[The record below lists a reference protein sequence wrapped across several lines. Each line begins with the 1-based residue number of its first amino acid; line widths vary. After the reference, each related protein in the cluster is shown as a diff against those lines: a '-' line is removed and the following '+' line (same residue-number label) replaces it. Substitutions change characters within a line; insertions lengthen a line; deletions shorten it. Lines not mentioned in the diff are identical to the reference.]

1 MATIGQIADNESGSS
16 VRTKLNSSITE
27 SNKVEGKADKE
38 IIVEVKGGDYTLIE
52 SDNGKLIQVSTAA
65 TITMPA
71 GLSSGFN
78 CNVEKTGT
86 GNVLFTSGAGALF
99 ISKESYNQLITQY
112 EKCEVLHAGADTFT
126 VYGLESDST
135 APPGGGE
142 DDPVVIVLKQL
153 AATGLQTLTVT
164 AGYSVDQILVVVE
177 TPGIMGG
184 TVSVKIG
191 TASER
196 DDILRLKGV
205 TAADPSYLTARAY
218 ITPAGVSAD
227 WALHLTTGGGT
238 ANIYVKTSKLV

>member
-1 MATIGQIADNESGSS
+1 MATIGQIADGESGVN

-52 SDNGKLIQVSTAA
+52 SDNGKLIQVSAAA

-86 GNVLFTSGAGALF
+86 GNVLFTSGAEALF

-196 DDILRLKGV
+196 DDILRVKDV